1 MITEVIDVKRRLR
14 NTTLYLRGV
23 PAGLVRELK
32 AQAARRGVTLTAL
45 AIAGLTGA
53 LGAESQD
60 DLKPLEADMAWYEA
74 HRRQLLRR
82 YAGEYLAILDGK
94 VLDHDSD
101 FSALAGRVFAKVGV
115 RPVFMPQCVAGD
127 QIVHLRSPRRVP
139 A

>member
-1 MITEVIDVKRRLR
+1 MKRPLR

-23 PAGLVRELK
+23 PTRLVRELK
-32 AQAARRGVTLTAL
+32 SQAARRGMTLTAL
-45 AIAGLTGA
+45 AIAGLSGA
-53 LGAESQD
+53 FGAESQD
-60 DLKPLEADMAWYEA
+60 DLKPLEADMGWYEA

-82 YAGEYLAILDGK
+82 YPGEYVAILNGR

-115 RPVFMPQCVAGD
+115 RPLFMPQCVAGD
-127 QIVHLRSPRRVP
+127 QVVHLRSPRRVP